1 MLTLRISDEVL
12 DPEAKVIEQRGR
24 SRSNLWLSI
33 ANGTFPPPVKVGQ
46 RKNAWPRSE
55 TQAILR
61 LVIRGAPDDEIRE
74 LVKQLVAK
82 RTAPVE
88 EAA

>member
-1 MLTLRISDEVL
+1 MLALRVSDEVL
-12 DPEAKVIEQRGR
+12 DPEARVIEQRGR

-33 ANGTFPPPVKVGQ
+33 ANGTFPPPIKVGQ

-61 LVIRGAPDDEIRE
+61 LVIRGASEDEIRALVRE
-74 LVKQLVAK
+74 LIAK
-82 RTAPVE
+82 RTQQSQ